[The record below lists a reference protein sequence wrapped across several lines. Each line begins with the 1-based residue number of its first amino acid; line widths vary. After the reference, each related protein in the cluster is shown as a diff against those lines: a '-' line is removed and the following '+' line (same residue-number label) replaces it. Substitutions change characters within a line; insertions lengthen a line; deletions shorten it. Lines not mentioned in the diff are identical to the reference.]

1 MYQDVLPNLNIK
13 NILKKEWG
21 RKASQKRP
29 KWLIAFFTDSEPQK
43 MWRWNTFIWGGYILL
58 DMSSKE
64 EIKELTKTIILDH
77 LTKSASVE
85 IRNSMGKSFVK
96 WSFKE
101 MKKKYIAFRRVWL
114 YLLTDIGY
122 LKKNQLKP
130 KKINSA

>member
-1 MYQDVLPNLNIK
+1 
-13 NILKKEWG
+13 
-21 RKASQKRP
+21 
-29 KWLIAFFTDSEPQK
+29 
-43 MWRWNTFIWGGYILL
+43 
-58 DMSSKE
+58 MSSKE